1 MTPGTIGIAL
11 SLGIIGILAIII
23 FIRAHVVVCA
33 PNEAVIFSGRKKG
46 YRIIRGGRGF
56 RRPLVETVSR
66 ISLNTIAIEVTVKKA
81 LSAGMIPLNVDGMA
95 TVKIAGD
102 PEGGLDH
109 AVERF
114 LGRTQHEIQTV
125 ARQTLEGSLRGVL
138 ATRSPEE
145 ANAERLGVA
154 DAVAE
159 SARKD
164 FSQLGLVLDTFK
176 IQNLSDTEGY
186 LDSVGRKRSAAVRRD
201 AKVAEARAES
211 EARDVAASA
220 KRDAVVA
227 ETKAEEAIVDA
238 EHGVRM
244 RRAERAAAANQAEQV
259 AEVAKR
265 MARIEEE
272 RKLEEIRVN
281 RNELREKAN
290 TVVPAEAASQ
300 ARSLASQGEASRIRE
315 NGKATAEALA
325 EIKAQWTDDTT
336 REIMLLQMLP
346 QLLDK
351 VTHVLHDNLHVERLT
366 VVDNGTGGALPN
378 HVRGLTGSIAAF
390 LEQLKT
396 STGVDVPAILR
407 GNGGDD
413 DDDDGGAKRSSAR
426 GPLGHKG
433 H

>member
-11 SLGIIGILAIII
+11 ALAIVGILAIVI

-56 RRPLVETVSR
+56 RRPLIETVSR
-66 ISLNTIAIEVTVKKA
+66 ISLNTIPIEVTVKKA
-81 LSAGMIPLNVDGMA
+81 LSAGMIPLDVDGMA

-125 ARQTLEGSLRGVL
+125 AKQTLEGSLRGVI
-138 ATRSPEE
+138 ATRTPEE
-145 ANAERLGVA
+145 ANAERLGVG
-154 DAVAE
+154 DAVSEAV
-159 SARKD
+159 RQD

-176 IQNLSDTEGY
+176 IQHLSDTEGY
-186 LDSVGRKRSAAVRRD
+186 LDAIGRKRSAAVRRD
-201 AKVAEARAES
+201 AKVAEARADA
-211 EARDVAASA
+211 EARDVAANA

-227 ETKAEEAIVDA
+227 ETSAEEAIVDA

-244 RRAERAAAANQAEQV
+244 RRAERAAASNQAEQI

-272 RKLEEIRVN
+272 RKLEEIRVA

-290 TVVPAEAASQ
+290 TVVPAEASSQ
-300 ARSLASQGEASRIRE
+300 ARALTSQGEASRIRE
-315 NGKATAEALA
+315 NGKATADALA
-325 EIKAQWTDDTT
+325 EILGGTGPDMALNLDVPIAEVTERMLARGRDDDTEEAISRRLELYEAET
-336 REIMLLQMLP
+336 APLLAWF
-346 QLLDK
+346 
-351 VTHVLHDNLHVERLT
+351 EERGRLT
-366 VVDNGTGGALPN
+366 VVDGLGTEDE
-378 HVRGLTGSIAAF
+378 VFTRLT
-390 LEQLKT
+390 
-396 STGVDVPAILR
+396 DVISAI
-407 GNGGDD
+407 
-413 DDDDGGAKRSSAR
+413 
-426 GPLGHKG
+426 
-433 H
+433 

>member
-11 SLGIIGILAIII
+11 ALGITGILAIVI

-46 YRIIRGGRGF
+46 YRIVRGGRGF
-56 RRPLVETVSR
+56 RRPLLETVSR
-66 ISLNTIAIEVTVKKA
+66 ISLNTIPIEVTVKKA
-81 LSAGMIPLNVDGMA
+81 LSAGMISLNVDGMA
-95 TVKIAGD
+95 TVKISGD
-102 PEGGLDH
+102 PKGGLEN

-114 LGRTQHEIQTV
+114 LGRSQHEIQTV

-154 DAVAE
+154 EAVSE
-159 SARKD
+159 SAQKD

-186 LDSVGRKRSAAVRRD
+186 LDAIGRKRSAMVRRD
-201 AKVAEARAES
+201 AKVAEARADS
-211 EARDVAASA
+211 EARDVAANA
-220 KRDAVVA
+220 RMDAVVA

-238 EHGVRM
+238 EHRVRM
-244 RRAERAAAANQAEQV
+244 RRAERAATANQAEQV

-265 MARIEEE
+265 MSRVEEE
-272 RKLEEIRVN
+272 RRLEAIRVE
-281 RNELREKAN
+281 RNKLRESAN
-290 TVVPAEAASQ
+290 TIVPAEAASQ
-300 ARSLASQGEASRIRE
+300 AQELTSRGEASRIRE
-315 NGKATAEALA
+315 NGKATAQALA

-366 VVDNGTGGALPN
+366 VVDSGGGDALPN

-396 STGVDVPAILR
+396 STGVDVPALLR
-407 GNGGDD
+407 GSGNGDD
-413 DDDDGGAKRSSAR
+413 DEGGAKRGSAR
-426 GPLGHKG
+426 GPLGHWG
-433 H
+433 T